1 MFNKEKIK
9 IKNFNLLKTSAEE
22 GYIVAMYEL
31 GQFYYENKN
40 EDVSNLKKSLA
51 WHREAC
57 KNGYILSYV
66 SFINLR

>member
-1 MFNKEKIK
+1 
-9 IKNFNLLKTSAEE
+9 
-22 GYIVAMYEL
+22 MYEL

-40 EDVSNLKKSLA
+40 EDASNLKKSLA

-66 SFINLR
+66 SFINFR